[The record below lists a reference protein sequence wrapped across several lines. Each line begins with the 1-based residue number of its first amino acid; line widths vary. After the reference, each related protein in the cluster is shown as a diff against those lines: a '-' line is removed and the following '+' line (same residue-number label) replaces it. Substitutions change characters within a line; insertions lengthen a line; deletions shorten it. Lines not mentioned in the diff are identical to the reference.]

1 MSDALT
7 DAEWRELVAA
17 AVEMSRK
24 AKQEQQRA
32 EEAEFHVEQ
41 LRDALDSAER
51 IGERAAELATERD
64 AALARI
70 ARTERLIDSW
80 ERDAPDHSNP
90 VFIGRLREC
99 LRRDPAPVRSESDDE
114 FWGRLLG
121 DDDPCAPGKNWAAA
135 AFGDGMEPNGGDES
149 DESVRRHTSPE
160 PHVLWSRGDERCVV
174 CSRLAPRHGGLCC
187 SHKYDEQP
195 MCAGC
200 AADDEPEAALTH
212 EIVDNGEDALQTCS
226 ACDWES
232 WDTAPTF
239 AAHACDHE
247 WLDRPESDTRECPI
261 CGTEVAG

>member
-1 MSDALT
+1 MSSEADRAVTSVEPGCTCGGMAACPQCQGRDAEAQADRLSEAPVSDALT

-99 LRRDPAPVRSESDDE
+99 LRRDPAPVR
-114 FWGRLLG
+114 L
-121 DDDPCAPGKNWAAA
+121 
-135 AFGDGMEPNGGDES
+135 
-149 DESVRRHTSPE
+149 
-160 PHVLWSRGDERCVV
+160 RGDECEWCNERGTHLDGC
-174 CSRLAPRHGGLCC
+174 RLGLG
-187 SHKYDEQP
+187 P
-195 MCAGC
+195 
-200 AADDEPEAALTH
+200 
-212 EIVDNGEDALQTCS
+212 GES
-226 ACDWES
+226 
-232 WDTAPTF
+232 
-239 AAHACDHE
+239 CDHH
-247 WLDRPESDTRECPI
+247 WLDRPESDTRECLI